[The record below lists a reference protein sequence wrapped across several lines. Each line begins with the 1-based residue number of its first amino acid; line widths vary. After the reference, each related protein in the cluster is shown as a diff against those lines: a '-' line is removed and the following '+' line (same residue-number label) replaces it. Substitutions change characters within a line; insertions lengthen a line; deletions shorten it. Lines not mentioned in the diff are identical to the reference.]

1 MEIMQIHPKM
11 RKCKW
16 NKEMIGAILVI
27 DRVVVKWLMEWLMEW
42 WRNGWWNDG
51 EMVDGVMVTW
61 LMEWWWHGVGGEM
74 EQWRKNL
81 MAWWWNDGDDG
92 DGMDDDGGM
101 DGRNDG
107 KWW

>member
-11 RKCKW
+11 RKYKW
-16 NKEMIGAILVI
+16 NKEMIDAILVI

-42 WRNGWWNDG
+42 W
-51 EMVDGVMVTW
+51 
-61 LMEWWWHGVGGEM
+61 WHGVGGEM
-74 EQWRKNL
+74 EQWWKNS

-92 DGMDDDGGM
+92 DRMDDDGGM